1 MRITLD
7 VPNEQLFEKIL
18 WFLDRFKSDG
28 VQIIT
33 NSEALK
39 EDEKNNSRIK
49 QFEQIVNM
57 KSIGSVKI
65 DEQTILNPHTE
76 LSNDIS

>member
-18 WFLDRFKSDG
+18 WFLDRFKGDG

-33 NSEALK
+33 NPEPYK
-39 EDEKNNSRIK
+39 ENKVNNAKLK
-49 QFEQIVNM
+49 QFEQIINM
-57 KSIGSVKI
+57 KSANSIKVN
-65 DEQTILNPHTE
+65 EQTILNPHTE
-76 LSNDIS
+76 LTNDIS

>member
-7 VPNEQLFEKIL
+7 VPNQQLFEKIL

-33 NSEALK
+33 NQEPFEENKVPSTRL
-39 EDEKNNSRIK
+39 K
-49 QFEQIVNM
+49 QFEQIINM
-57 KSIGSVKI
+57 KSVNSIKVN
-65 DEQTILNPHTE
+65 ETMILNPHSE

>member
-18 WFLDRFKSDG
+18 WFLDRFKGDG

-33 NSEALK
+33 NPEAPR
-39 EDEKNNSRIK
+39 ENEKNNSRLK

-57 KSIGSVKI
+57 KSADSVKV
-65 DEQTILNPHTE
+65 DEQTILNPHTG